1 MRSRDRVLYA
11 VFAAGM
17 TLAIARV
24 FYGYML
30 LQTRGAWSAPL
41 DDVFI
46 HFDYARATARGYP
59 FQWSEGN
66 GYSSGNTSL
75 LYPFVLAIG
84 YLGGFQGERL
94 VIWAGIVAC
103 ASIFGLLLV
112 TPRMFAGLSPWT
124 KYLAPPALFAVG
136 ALDWSLFSGMEVALF
151 LGIWAAA
158 LAAALDLIADADRPL
173 PASRLVRAI
182 SPWRLGLC
190 GALLVATRPEGATSI
205 AVLGVFVALCTYR
218 RTGWLKATFAL
229 LRAGIPAVL
238 LLGAQTIAN
247 RILTGEFS
255 ANGAIVKVSL
265 FNPYLTAQQ
274 KIAEYRFLLDY
285 VVDRITKHHFSDDP
299 NYGRIVPWL
308 GIVPLLHA
316 RTRAVALALWAS
328 IVSWGYVIALNP
340 QVRWQNERYAMPA
353 VAWILL
359 LSALGVAILV
369 DVSVEDLRR
378 RPIPTAIGWLPRAA
392 VAVIATA
399 LFVQHQR
406 PQMRD
411 QIWFFGRA
419 SRNINDQHVTAGNLL
434 RNLDPIPK
442 RVMVGDAGAVPYAS
456 DLPAL
461 DLVGLGGFH
470 DLPFARASV
479 HGPGATIEL
488 IERMPPGDRPDVF
501 ALYPS
506 WWTEIAT
513 WFGSRIAGVQ
523 VHGNVICGGS
533 EKVIYRANWLALEPT
548 SIPRSMGAGES
559 IVDEVDVADLIS
571 ERDHDYRFPHPA
583 AGYVEA
589 RVVPDPRHARREI
602 FDAGRRI
609 PGGRS
614 EVFRV
619 QLPAD
624 NPVRL
629 IARTIAERPLH
640 VVVAMDGEPIGTLD
654 FFSADRWQEAAI
666 EIPRARVRPRVEIS
680 LTPAA
685 GSDWANYHVWIV
697 ESQ

>member
-11 VFAAGM
+11 VFAAGI
-17 TLAIARV
+17 TLAFARI

-46 HFDYARATARGYP
+46 HFDYARAAARGYP
-59 FQWSEGN
+59 MQWSEGN

-75 LYPFVLAIG
+75 LYPFVLAAG

-94 VIWAGIVAC
+94 VIWAAIVAC

-112 TPRMFAGLSPWT
+112 AARMFAGLSPWT

-151 LGIWAAA
+151 LGLWAAA
-158 LAAALDLIADADRPL
+158 LAAALDVVADVDRPA
-173 PASRLVRAI
+173 PTSRVLGALL
-182 SPWRLGLC
+182 PWRLGLC
-190 GALLVATRPEGATSI
+190 GALVVATRPEGATSI
-205 AVLGVFVALCTYR
+205 AVLGIFVALSTYR
-218 RTGWLKATFAL
+218 RTGWKRASFAL

-238 LLGAQTIAN
+238 LLATQTIAN
-247 RILTGEFS
+247 RIFTGEFS
-255 ANGAIVKVSL
+255 ANGAIVKLSL

-274 KIAEYRFLLDY
+274 KIDEYKFLLDY
-285 VVDRITKHHFSDDP
+285 VVDRVTQRHFSDDP
-299 NYGRIVPWL
+299 GFGRILLWL
-308 GIVPLLHA
+308 GVVPLLHA

-353 VAWILL
+353 VAWMLL
-359 LSALGVAILV
+359 LAALGVAILL
-369 DVSVEDLRR
+369 DVRIEDLRR
-378 RPIPTAIGWLPRAA
+378 RRLATILGWLPRAA
-392 VAVIATA
+392 AALLAVV
-399 LFVQHQR
+399 LFIVHQR
-406 PQMRD
+406 SQMRD

-419 SRNINDQHVTAGNLL
+419 SRNIHDQHITAGRLL
-434 RNLDPIPK
+434 RTLDPPPK
-442 RVMVGDAGAVPYAS
+442 RVMVGDAGAIPYAS

-479 HGPGATIEL
+479 HGPGATVEL
-488 IERMPPGDRPDVF
+488 IERMPPEDRPDVF

-513 WFGSRIAGVQ
+513 WFGNRVTE
-523 VHGNVICGGS
+523 VRVYGNVICGGA
-533 EKVIYRANWLALEPT
+533 EKVIYRADWLTLEPT
-548 SIPRSMGAGES
+548 SIPRTMQGNETV
-559 IVDEVDVADLIS
+559 VDEVDVADLVS
-571 ERDHDYRFPHPA
+571 EREHDYQFPHPA

-589 RVVPDPRHARREI
+589 RIISDPRHARREI

-614 EVFRV
+614 ETFRV
-619 QLPAD
+619 QLPTD
-624 NPVRL
+624 RPVRL
-629 IARTIAERPLH
+629 IARTVADHPIKIA
-640 VVVAMDGEPIGTLD
+640 VAMGGEHVGILD
-654 FFSADRWQEAAI
+654 FFIADRWQEASV
-666 EIPRARVRPRVEIS
+666 EIPRAKVRPSVEVS

-685 GSDWANYHVWIV
+685 GSDWANYHVWLV
-697 ESQ
+697 GSQ